1 MKIVSSI
8 VNPFFQ
14 SYMYLY
20 GSKEAAK
27 KLSHLANDYHEG
39 IEQLVNLACDG
50 FEYKQKI
57 RKSWVVTVKAGQ
69 VKSEISALC
78 TIVKD
83 MRPKRIVEIGSYT
96 GATIFLFSRIGKPEK
111 LVSID
116 LPGGSFGGG
125 YPFWKMPLY
134 KSLGDRGVVRL
145 IRADSHSEETLGKL
159 RSALNDSQ
167 IDFLFIDGDH
177 TYQGVKQDFEMY
189 SPLVRK
195 GGVIAFH
202 DVAPD
207 QSAAGCEVD
216 RFWNEIKQR
225 YRYDELIEDINQR
238 WAGIGVL
245 YV

>member
-1 MKIVSSI
+1 MRAVSSI

-14 SYMYLY
+14 SYMYLL
-20 GSKEAAK
+20 GSKETAK
-27 KLSHLANDYHEG
+27 KLRHLAKEYNGD
-39 IEQLVNLACDG
+39 IEQLVNLTCNG
-50 FEYKQKI
+50 FEHKQKI

-78 TIVKD
+78 KIVKKI
-83 MRPKRIVEIGSYT
+83 RPKRIVEIGSYT
-96 GATIFLFSRIGKPEK
+96 GATIFLFTQIAKPEK
-111 LVSID
+111 IVSID
-116 LPGGSFGGG
+116 LPGGPFGGG
-125 YPFWKMPLY
+125 YPFWKVPLY
-134 KSLGDRGVVRL
+134 KSLGGKGVVQL

-159 RSALNDSQ
+159 KTVLNNGP

-207 QSAAGCEVD
+207 QSAVGCEVD
-216 RFWNEIKQR
+216 RFWNVIKKK
-225 YRYDELIEDINQR
+225 YRYDELIEKTDQR